1 MALRYRIGNLL
12 LWASKLSCV
21 YFHATAGFEYYLHLI
36 WTKQALHLGKFPPI
50 GICITTITLNMIQ
63 IKLFRKK
70 TPNLDE
76 FEKLVNDYI
85 AENAKLIRVVD
96 IKYSSET
103 VNPGNPVWSI
113 WSAMVIYEA
122 PE

>member
-1 MALRYRIGNLL
+1 
-12 LWASKLSCV
+12 
-21 YFHATAGFEYYLHLI
+21 
-36 WTKQALHLGKFPPI
+36 
-50 GICITTITLNMIQ
+50 MIQ

-70 TPNLDE
+70 TANSDE

-85 AENAKLIRVVD
+85 AENAKLIRIVD

>member
-1 MALRYRIGNLL
+1 
-12 LWASKLSCV
+12 
-21 YFHATAGFEYYLHLI
+21 
-36 WTKQALHLGKFPPI
+36 
-50 GICITTITLNMIQ
+50 MIQ

-70 TPNLDE
+70 TANLDE
-76 FEKLVNDYI
+76 FEQLVNDYI
-85 AENAKLIRVVD
+85 AENAKLIRVID

>member
-1 MALRYRIGNLL
+1 
-12 LWASKLSCV
+12 
-21 YFHATAGFEYYLHLI
+21 
-36 WTKQALHLGKFPPI
+36 
-50 GICITTITLNMIQ
+50 MIQ

-103 VNPGNPVWSI
+103 VNPGNSLWTI

>member
-1 MALRYRIGNLL
+1 
-12 LWASKLSCV
+12 
-21 YFHATAGFEYYLHLI
+21 
-36 WTKQALHLGKFPPI
+36 
-50 GICITTITLNMIQ
+50 MIQ

-70 TPNLDE
+70 TANLEE
-76 FEKLVNDYI
+76 FEQLVNDYI

-113 WSAMVIYEA
+113 WSAMVIYEVS
-122 PE
+122 E

>member
-1 MALRYRIGNLL
+1 
-12 LWASKLSCV
+12 
-21 YFHATAGFEYYLHLI
+21 
-36 WTKQALHLGKFPPI
+36 
-50 GICITTITLNMIQ
+50 MIQ

-70 TPNLDE
+70 TANLDE
-76 FEKLVNDYI
+76 FEQLVNDFI

>member
-1 MALRYRIGNLL
+1 
-12 LWASKLSCV
+12 
-21 YFHATAGFEYYLHLI
+21 
-36 WTKQALHLGKFPPI
+36 
-50 GICITTITLNMIQ
+50 MIQ

-96 IKYSSET
+96 IKYTSET
-103 VNPGNPVWSI
+103 VNPSNPAWSI

>member
-1 MALRYRIGNLL
+1 
-12 LWASKLSCV
+12 
-21 YFHATAGFEYYLHLI
+21 
-36 WTKQALHLGKFPPI
+36 
-50 GICITTITLNMIQ
+50 MIQ

-70 TPNLDE
+70 TANLDE
-76 FEKLVNDYI
+76 FEQLVNDYI

-122 PE
+122 LE

>member
-1 MALRYRIGNLL
+1 
-12 LWASKLSCV
+12 
-21 YFHATAGFEYYLHLI
+21 
-36 WTKQALHLGKFPPI
+36 
-50 GICITTITLNMIQ
+50 MIQ

-70 TPNLDE
+70 TANFDE
-76 FEKLVNDYI
+76 FEQLVNDYI

>member
-1 MALRYRIGNLL
+1 M
-12 LWASKLSCV
+12 
-21 YFHATAGFEYYLHLI
+21 
-36 WTKQALHLGKFPPI
+36 GKFPPI
-50 GICITTITLNMIQ
+50 GIFITTITLNMIQ
-63 IKLFRKK
+63 IKLFREK
-70 TPNLDE
+70 TANLDE

-85 AENAKLIRVVD
+85 AENAKLIRIVD

-103 VNPGNPVWSI
+103 VNLGNPVWSI

>member
-1 MALRYRIGNLL
+1 
-12 LWASKLSCV
+12 
-21 YFHATAGFEYYLHLI
+21 
-36 WTKQALHLGKFPPI
+36 
-50 GICITTITLNMIQ
+50 MIQ

-70 TPNLDE
+70 TANLDE
-76 FEKLVNDYI
+76 FEQLVNDYI

>member
-1 MALRYRIGNLL
+1 
-12 LWASKLSCV
+12 
-21 YFHATAGFEYYLHLI
+21 
-36 WTKQALHLGKFPPI
+36 
-50 GICITTITLNMIQ
+50 MIQ

-70 TPNLDE
+70 TANLDE
-76 FEKLVNDYI
+76 FEQLVNDYI

-103 VNPGNPVWSI
+103 VNPGNSVWAI

>member
-1 MALRYRIGNLL
+1 M
-12 LWASKLSCV
+12 
-21 YFHATAGFEYYLHLI
+21 
-36 WTKQALHLGKFPPI
+36 GKIPSI
-50 GICITTITLNMIQ
+50 GIFITTITLNMIQ

-70 TPNLDE
+70 TANLDE
-76 FEKLVNDYI
+76 FEQLVNDYI

-122 PE
+122 LE

>member
-1 MALRYRIGNLL
+1 
-12 LWASKLSCV
+12 
-21 YFHATAGFEYYLHLI
+21 
-36 WTKQALHLGKFPPI
+36 
-50 GICITTITLNMIQ
+50 MIQ
-63 IKLFRKK
+63 IKLFKKK
-70 TPNLDE
+70 TANLDE
-76 FEKLVNDYI
+76 FEQLVNDYI

>member
-1 MALRYRIGNLL
+1 M
-12 LWASKLSCV
+12 
-21 YFHATAGFEYYLHLI
+21 
-36 WTKQALHLGKFPPI
+36 
-50 GICITTITLNMIQ
+50 
-63 IKLFRKK
+63 
-70 TPNLDE
+70 DE

-85 AENAKLIRVVD
+85 AENAKLIRIVD

>member
-1 MALRYRIGNLL
+1 
-12 LWASKLSCV
+12 
-21 YFHATAGFEYYLHLI
+21 
-36 WTKQALHLGKFPPI
+36 
-50 GICITTITLNMIQ
+50 MIQ

-70 TPNLDE
+70 TANLDE
-76 FEKLVNDYI
+76 FEQLVNDYI

-103 VNPGNPVWSI
+103 VNPGNSAWSM

>member
-1 MALRYRIGNLL
+1 
-12 LWASKLSCV
+12 
-21 YFHATAGFEYYLHLI
+21 
-36 WTKQALHLGKFPPI
+36 
-50 GICITTITLNMIQ
+50 MIQ

-70 TPNLDE
+70 TPNLEE

-103 VNPGNPVWSI
+103 VNPGNSVWAF
-113 WSAMVIYEA
+113 WSAMVIYEVS
-122 PE
+122 E